1 MPSLLCLDLGTSASK
16 AVLIALDG
24 TAGPQASSD
33 YPTRT
38 TAGGGAEQD
47 PRDWL
52 RAARRALAGALQGS
66 EERPLALSITG
77 QMQDLVLLTDG
88 EAAPAILYSDTRAA
102 DEAGDLR
109 KALHAEGVDWD
120 DLVGNE
126 QDATSCAAM
135 FLRLTRT
142 DPGLV
147 HRARGIVFGPAG
159 HLVHELGL
167 GAWCDVTT
175 ASATGLLEHR
185 TGRWSQDVAKAAG
198 IAEQLLPRLTTETGQ
213 IVGRTGAD
221 AGALLGLPAD
231 LPVVLAPGDAGAT
244 TLGIVGLEPGDDYA
258 YLGTSGWLATVVSED
273 ASASSAQDTDLRA
286 SGQGGEEFSAGT
298 SHRLA
303 LGAGASR
310 RSLRISALL
319 AAGAAADW
327 ARDAFLGGAAPEE
340 ADLLLEKREAEHG
353 RGPTG
358 LLALPSIQGERYPV
372 RDANLRA
379 AVVGMDGQTRSIDLY
394 AAVLEGVAQAIAHAI
409 KEGESESE
417 SAAPARSDAA
427 SARRPLAVVGGGA
440 RSEPWMRILADVTG
454 RPVHTVPVADAAL
467 VGCALAA
474 ADALGL
480 EHHLCPLADQAGEHI
495 VDPAPSAGPIVD
507 PDLSAGPIVD
517 PDPSAARIVGQ
528 DPSAGRIVAP
538 DPSAVRGH
546 SALRPSHRALYAALA
561 GLRAAR

>member
-1 MPSLLCLDLGTSASK
+1 MPSLLCLDLGTSAAK

-102 DEAGDLR
+102 DEAGELR
-109 KALHAEGVDWD
+109 KALHAEGIDWD

-147 HRARGIVFGPAG
+147 QRARGIVFGPAG

-474 ADALGL
+474 ADALCL
-480 EHHLCPLADQAGEHI
+480 EHHLRPLADQAGEHI

-507 PDLSAGPIVD
+507 PNLSTGPIVD